1 MNEYYD
7 RLERLRDM
15 LAPAGAPAL
24 ARDLLDAERSAST
37 SGEALSVTGAVL
49 QRALE
54 TIDVTD
60 PDLRTE
66 LIDVLA
72 LGRSLWDGANGG

>member
-15 LAPAGAPAL
+15 LASAGAPAL